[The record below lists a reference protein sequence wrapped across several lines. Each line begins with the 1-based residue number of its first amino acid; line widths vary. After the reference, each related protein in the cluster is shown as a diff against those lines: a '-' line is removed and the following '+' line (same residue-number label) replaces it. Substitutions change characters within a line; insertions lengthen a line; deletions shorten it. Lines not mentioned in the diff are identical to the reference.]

1 MDSIGSKNK
10 CIVLV
15 KIPEFLLCFEVWS
28 HVSYI
33 DETLISCSWSRSDWG
48 SSLFLSAQICC
59 HGFCFHV
66 RYTTRQSY
74 FCPPEGLDTLSA
86 GRMRAADK
94 RLQEVRPDY
103 LLSEQSAAVA
113 QIHTH
118 IVRYVRDGIIA
129 GLSNMFRASNT
140 RGFSASGHDW
150 TFFIV
155 SRFGGKPRATGWT
168 ETCSETGYWLSNGR
182 PGTVV
187 WHK

>member
-1 MDSIGSKNK
+1 MYSISENPWVFVVFWSLITCLTYRGNAHFMLMK
-10 CIVLV
+10 
-15 KIPEFLLCFEVWS
+15 PVW
-28 HVSYI
+28 
-33 DETLISCSWSRSDWG
+33 LG
-48 SSLFLSAQICC
+48 FKSLFLSAQIRC
-59 HGFCFHV
+59 HDFCFHV
-66 RYTTRQSY
+66 RYATRQSY

-140 RGFSASGHDW
+140 GGFSASGHDW

-155 SRFGGKPRATGWT
+155 SRFGGKPRAIGWT

-187 WHK
+187 RLYK